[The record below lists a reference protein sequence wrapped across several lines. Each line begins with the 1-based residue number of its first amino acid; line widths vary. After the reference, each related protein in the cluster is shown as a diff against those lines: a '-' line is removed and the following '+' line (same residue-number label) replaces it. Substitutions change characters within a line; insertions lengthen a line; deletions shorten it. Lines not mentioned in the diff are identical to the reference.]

1 MNRLCLLLII
11 ILFTFFTQ
19 NLTADEEYIFTDN
32 DGITV
37 VGTVPTSQQIV
48 TVEKEQIENS
58 GAGDLVNLLQDT
70 LGLNIVRYGGY
81 GNQSGITLRGFDSKR
96 IAILIDGVPVS
107 SSLDGKFDI
116 NKLDLNS
123 IERIEIVYGGSD
135 SKFNVSGAFGG
146 IVNIV
151 TVKRQSQGLKL
162 SSSVSN
168 TSAMPGEYRDRSDV
182 MQNGHW
188 EDLFDTQNV
197 SLSAVYGGKAFSLT
211 TNLFYNRA
219 ENHFIFLDQASRLRR
234 KDNNEVWDTGAS
246 ASLVWQLPDLT
257 KLISSSNFYYGDKN
271 FPTSGFSSNTGSQK
285 DISFYQS
292 FMIDSPRAFH
302 DNLSSET
309 SFSWQYNQLDYA
321 SPAGA
326 SSNHDQQSISAI
338 NRWNWFLG
346 EKLTFRAGLDYR
358 FTGLDSTEIGNRN
371 RHDSGIYL
379 TTEFKPVKSLMLIP
393 SAKVIFTSSG
403 SANAVIIPKLGLLWN
418 VSDNFTIKNNY
429 FRNFKFPDFEE
440 LYWSGAGGFGNPDLR
455 PEDGWGADLGASW
468 RITKLINLE
477 SVFFAQWIKDS
488 IHWFSKNAGIWRPE
502 NVGEAAVFGLDTKL
516 SMEFPVSIAFIKKIS
531 TAVSYQYLLSYL
543 LSYGY
548 TFDSNKRIPYNP
560 EHTIN
565 GSLEF
570 SWDSGSFALSA
581 HFESLRYHD
590 TANLTMLEP
599 VFLLNVNV
607 NQKIGKNITMFG
619 TLRNILNTSY
629 ESFYDY
635 PMPGF
640 TITLGMRVTLEPK

>member
-151 TVKRQSQGLKL
+151 TVKRQNQGLKL

-197 SLSAVYGGKAFSLT
+197 SLSAVYGGEVFSLT
-211 TNLFYNRA
+211 TNLFFNRA
-219 ENHFIFLDQASRLRR
+219 ENHFIFLDQANKLRR

-246 ASLVWQLPDLT
+246 ASLVWQLPDLS

-285 DISFYQS
+285 DISFYQN

-309 SFSWQYNQLDYA
+309 SLSWQYNQLDYV

-326 SSNHDQQSISAI
+326 SSNHDQHSISAI

-346 EKLTFRAGLDYR
+346 EKFTFRAGLDYR

-371 RHDSGIYL
+371 RHDGGIYL
-379 TTEFKPVKSLMLIP
+379 TTEYKPVKSLMLIP

-403 SANAVIIPKLGLLWN
+403 SANTAIIPKLGLLWN

-455 PEDGWGADLGASW
+455 PEDGWGTDLGATW
-468 RITKLINLE
+468 RITKLISLE

-502 NVGEAAVFGLDTKL
+502 NVGEAAVFGFDTKL

-531 TAVSYQYLLSYL
+531 ASVSYQYLLSYL

-548 TFDSNKRIPYNP
+548 TFNSNKRIPYNP

-599 VFLLNVNV
+599 VFLLNANV

-640 TITLGMRVTLEPK
+640 TITLGMRATLEI